1 MKGNSPAGK
10 RCSLRSGFFVVLF
23 QLSFLTSMLTIHV
36 FASLHPYSQS
46 VIEFEAIFNDTRL
59 LESLNGHLMTSVSND
74 GRKIVIKAGNGGV
87 IRGSIRTIPF
97 RGRMVGARRFRI
109 SKLRMVRGLA
119 DKAINP
125 RNGEPTSATRLQD
138 FKNLMKELGGAA
150 DFEKKSNKLKY
161 IGKIEVLGTNIL
173 RISNSMDSDHSMD
186 IHFTPTVYTPP
197 ENQLS
202 AL

>member
-1 MKGNSPAGK
+1 M
-10 RCSLRSGFFVVLF
+10 
-23 QLSFLTSMLTIHV
+23 TIHV

-87 IRGSIRTIPF
+87 IRGSIRTISF
-97 RGRMVGARRFRI
+97 RGGRGARRFRI

-125 RNGEPTSATRLQD
+125 RNGEPTSATRLHD
-138 FKNLMKELGGAA
+138 FKNLMKNYTAQQIAHTLINFNTLE
-150 DFEKKSNKLKY
+150 KLKY
-161 IGKIEVLGTNIL
+161 
-173 RISNSMDSDHSMD
+173 
-186 IHFTPTVYTPP
+186 
-197 ENQLS
+197 
-202 AL
+202 